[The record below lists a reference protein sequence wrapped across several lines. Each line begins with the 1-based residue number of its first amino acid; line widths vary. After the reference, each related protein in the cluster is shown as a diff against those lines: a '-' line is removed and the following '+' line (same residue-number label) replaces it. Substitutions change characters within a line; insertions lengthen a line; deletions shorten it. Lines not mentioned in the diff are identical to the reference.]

1 MRRWEVRWGRLAG
14 VAGTTRFGC
23 PWQVREEDFSFSVA
37 YITQWAAVYQAL
49 SKPAELSLPSERAF
63 SNAGAAVHLVDTV
76 AAADGRCFHI
86 RTHQGPA
93 IEITALR
100 SGLYDGGDQ
109 KLFRAYSALDF
120 YITDGSSKIRVRVPE
135 MDAWSWMLRVSHAA
149 YNIMRDETG
158 TVFMSGGQQGEHRK
172 IEPRPDGYEFWD
184 RMGRLY
190 DPVQKVQKDLH
201 SGEDIQQPREA
212 LERTLQL
219 GDAVAVYGVLG
230 RDADS
235 GELTLSPLEKKK
247 GAISNNPSVAGS
259 LRGYTPVSAAQEEV
273 RVIALGKHKKAK
285 SSRRNM

>member
-1 MRRWEVRWGRLAG
+1 MGGG
-14 VAGTTRFGC
+14 VSRPF
-23 PWQVREEDFSFSVA
+23 
-37 YITQWAAVYQAL
+37 

-63 SNAGAAVHLVDTV
+63 SNAGAAVHLVGTV
-76 AAADGRCFHI
+76 AAADGKVLSSPFGA
-86 RTHQGPA
+86 HQGPA

-100 SGLYDGGDQ
+100 RGLYDGGDQ
-109 KLFRAYSALDF
+109 KLFKAYSALDF

-135 MDAWSWMLRVSHAA
+135 MDAWSWMLHVSHAA

-190 DPVQKVQKDLH
+190 DPVQKVQKDLP

-235 GELTLSPLEKKK
+235 GELTLSPLDKKK

-259 LRGYTPVSAAQEEV
+259 LRGYTPVSVAHEEV

-285 SSRRNM
+285 SSRRNK